1 MKKIRIL
8 TFFALCVIAWSACSD
23 EQKKSNTE
31 TTTDTTAVT
40 KSELDSSS
48 SCAKPILTVDPNNT
62 KPMALMMR
70 QMVVNMDKMKSKLEN
85 GERVQAKDFP
95 FLRFYLVE
103 PTDPNVLEPQFY
115 ENARLFQA
123 AYQQIFETKALQV
136 TAYNAA
142 IGKCINCHQSY
153 CSGPIKRIKK
163 LLVH

>member
-1 MKKIRIL
+1 
-8 TFFALCVIAWSACSD
+8 
-23 EQKKSNTE
+23 
-31 TTTDTTAVT
+31 
-40 KSELDSSS
+40 
-48 SCAKPILTVDPNNT
+48 
-62 KPMALMMR
+62 MALMMR